1 LVRSERCPSRGLGQ
15 GADSVTPAHLSL
27 FHGIDPEQPIRGRFK
42 ALQADAGDDER
53 AELAIVVI
61 ALIVGVMQFNLPSL
75 TLPILA
81 ITAVAIS
88 RAVFALWRDPEG
100 PNLVVVTGSAL
111 LIFLVSGAFH
121 SSGLLRS
128 IGGIYRL
135 LAAVLVQI
143 VVGCAMFA
151 AGQEPG
157 RSTGTLRV
165 AVTAMV
171 WGFEICSE

>member
-1 LVRSERCPSRGLGQ
+1 
-15 GADSVTPAHLSL
+15 
-27 FHGIDPEQPIRGRFK
+27 
-42 ALQADAGDDER
+42 
-53 AELAIVVI
+53 LAIVVI

-151 AGQEPG
+151 AG
-157 RSTGTLRV
+157 
-165 AVTAMV
+165 
-171 WGFEICSE
+171 